1 MRTLSL
7 SEIKERII
15 PVCEKY
21 DIPEVYIFGSYAD
34 GTARPDSDVDLIID
48 STNVKGYLHLIQI
61 INSMEEQLGKKVDIV
76 TLNALRKNAN
86 KIFSQEVSKSAKPI
100 FKKEEDCAGKA
111 FDDARHVHEPDRP

>member
-48 STNVKGYLHLIQI
+48 DSNIPGLFELIDVI
-61 INSMEEQLGKKVDIV
+61 EGFEKALSKKVDLVGIEG
-76 TLNALRKNAN
+76 LKRKSHTR
-86 KIFSQEVSKSAKPI
+86 FSQNVFKVAKPI
-100 FKKEEDCAGKA
+100 FKKEE
-111 FDDARHVHEPDRP
+111 EPKKSIRR